1 MLALFL
7 LAQHVLAKDT
17 SNDSYIVK
25 KIESCPDEG
34 YFFKRDIN
42 FNIIEPNCYLC
53 FCQDNGTAV
62 CWLRPNNRCDTKY
75 YYHAGRKKREIRSR
89 RSPGLSDIFFR
100 DASRDFFNKRM
111 PEQCKPHESSFSEGC
126 PPADW
131 CIGCTVCDCDA
142 NGRWD
147 CHVLSFCPDGTG
159 KKQMK
164 KRRGSVRSKIMK
176 RQLATNK
183 ERDKM
188 RTTTKTTKKPT
199 RKSARKN
206 NRGNKPQIKQNK
218 VERIN
223 GKQRK
228 QQKKPNRRTQ
238 PKKPKPPCPMQNST
252 KGKSKKSILKSSKSK
267 DLKIN
272 KNDMTAKFAE
282 SILKKVMASVE
293 KFINE
298 SQKNSSKSNRS
309 KNMKKR
315 PMSKHKKGNNKNSV
329 NTDSNK
335 IKSKILN
342 DKIWSNVSSKK
353 ANEKIRANWRRKRDV
368 ETQEISNKLVLPLT
382 VTNSTTPA
390 AFHTYNVDL
399 KDENKTTVNEYLATA
414 TNDVLST
421 LDQTTGYFSE
431 GITNHINEEMITQ
444 TNEIILNR
452 SQKSLKTFLNTHKE
466 RNSSDINL
474 HFNKTSY
481 NLSESC
487 GKICEL
493 KKTIREVIVSFNK
506 INTTR
511 NKTNKVKA
519 NHYNI
524 LTNLKKVF
532 RKIFL
537 KKTNLKNVTIDRRMP
552 FRKRKIIKVLC
563 KNIDSCKINHDNTE
577 LQFKLDKLR
586 VESLKILKSV
596 RVIKGLLKLL
606 DIHEN
611 NAITD
616 LNYKQFND
624 NYVNK
629 LNVILKDEYAT
640 KYGIT
645 NLTETQQKQINYAKE
660 NTLIFVESIEKFS
673 KILIDVINILKNGDK
688 RNQTHF
694 YHNYAREQEYIKTNN
709 SKTINDKLIK
719 LINLLVKYNLVQNKF
734 MKKMYDILVT
744 LEDKANTTFNDKL
757 KEVSVEN
764 IKSDYPNTLENYI
777 KNIFK
782 NLRKLKALPERL
794 NSKIRKKRAAIYN
807 DDAVEYLLM
816 LMEYL
821 FKQNKPSNLSP
832 VHDGI
837 DLLIETIK
845 NAPDIKPIQKEVFY
859 NGVLQTKHS
868 DDSINFHGKNVI
880 AEEYKDTISIFNN
893 KFKPYESTD
902 NEHEYFNDYKDFN
915 KEIQTSTQPNST
927 PEEVKIQDLVTKKT
941 VSVHVDEN
949 TKLDKFNEQM
959 LNKDRQEEI
968 KRYEVFVDDTAED
981 DMPLD
986 TTTIVIDTSTVTVPN
1001 TESLHTPPT
1010 ENKTMNNYEAS
1021 NSDDKIKLEWIEETY
1036 DNGPERENNTKVKE
1050 STTEANE
1057 KVTKKIKKIYDKYA
1071 DPVSSMS
1078 HEDGERKLYTDS
1090 ESYHK
1095 QTSLLNSL
1103 DYIPDRELDS
1113 DSREEKDN
1121 VDSSPLYFV

>member
-62 CWLRPNNRCDTKY
+62 CWLRQNNRCDTKY

-111 PEQCKPHESSFSEGC
+111 PEQCKPHESSFSKGC

-164 KRRGSVRSKIMK
+164 KRRGAARSKIMK

-183 ERDKM
+183 EIDKK
-188 RTTTKTTKKPT
+188 RTTTKIMKKPT

-206 NRGNKPQIKQNK
+206 NRGSKPQIKQNK

-228 QQKKPNRRTQ
+228 QQKKPIRRTQ
-238 PKKPKPPCPMQNST
+238 PKKPKPPCLMQNSS
-252 KGKSKKSILKSSKSK
+252 KGKSKKPILKSSKSK

-272 KNDMTAKFAE
+272 KNDVTAKFAE

-298 SQKNSSKSNRS
+298 SQKNSSKSNQS

-315 PMSKHKKGNNKNSV
+315 PMSKHKKGNHKNSV

-342 DKIWSNVSSKK
+342 DKIWSSVSSRK

-368 ETQEISNKLVLPLT
+368 ATQEISNKLVLPLT
-382 VTNSTTPA
+382 VTNSTTTA
-390 AFHTYNVDL
+390 AFYNIM
-399 KDENKTTVNEYLATA
+399 KDENKTTENDHIATA
-414 TNDVLST
+414 TTDVLST
-421 LDQTTGYFSE
+421 LDQTTGYVSE

-444 TNEIILNR
+444 TNEIILNK
-452 SQKSLKTFLNTHKE
+452 SQKPSKTFLNTHKE
-466 RNSSDINL
+466 RNSSEINL
-474 HFNKTSY
+474 RFNKTSY

-487 GKICEL
+487 GKI
-493 KKTIREVIVSFNK
+493 
-506 INTTR
+506 
-511 NKTNKVKA
+511 
-519 NHYNI
+519 Y
-524 LTNLKKVF
+524 
-532 RKIFL
+532 
-537 KKTNLKNVTIDRRMP
+537 
-552 FRKRKIIKVLC
+552 
-563 KNIDSCKINHDNTE
+563 
-577 LQFKLDKLR
+577 
-586 VESLKILKSV
+586 
-596 RVIKGLLKLL
+596 
-606 DIHEN
+606 
-611 NAITD
+611 
-616 LNYKQFND
+616 
-624 NYVNK
+624 
-629 LNVILKDEYAT
+629 EYAT

-645 NLTETQQKQINYAKE
+645 NLTETQQTQINYIKE
-660 NTLIFVESIEKFS
+660 NTLIFIESIEKFS
-673 KILIDVINILKNGDK
+673 KILIDVINILKIGDK
-688 RNQTHF
+688 RNETHF

-709 SKTINDKLIK
+709 SKTINDKLKK
-719 LINLLVKYNLVQNKF
+719 LITLLVKNNLVQNKF

-764 IKSDYPNTLENYI
+764 KKSDYTNTLENYI
-777 KNIFK
+777 KNMFK

-837 DLLIETIK
+837 DLLIEAIK
-845 NAPDIKPIQKEVFY
+845 NAPDIKPIQKEVLY
-859 NGVLQTKHS
+859 NDNSQTKHS

-880 AEEYKDTISIFNN
+880 AEEYKDTINIFNN
-893 KFKPYESTD
+893 KFKPYEPPD
-902 NEHEYFNDYKDFN
+902 NEHEYFTDYKDFN

-927 PEEVKIQDLVTKKT
+927 PEEVKIQDIVTKKT
-941 VSVHVDEN
+941 VRVHVDEN
-949 TKLDKFNEQM
+949 AKLDKFNEDM
-959 LNKDRQEEI
+959 LNKEKEV

-981 DMPLD
+981 DTPLD

-1001 TESLHTPPT
+1001 TESLHTRPT
-1010 ENKTMNNYEAS
+1010 DNKTMNNYEAS
-1021 NSDDKIKLEWIEETY
+1021 DSDNKVKLEWIEETY
-1036 DNGPERENNTKVKE
+1036 DNGPERENTTKVKE
-1050 STTEANE
+1050 TTTEANE
-1057 KVTKKIKKIYDKYA
+1057 KVTKKKIKKIYDKYA

-1095 QTSLLNSL
+1095 QTSLLNTL
-1103 DYIPDRELDS
+1103 DYGPDRELDS

>member
-188 RTTTKTTKKPT
+188 RTTTKMTKKPT

-252 KGKSKKSILKSSKSK
+252 KGKSKKPILKSSKSK

-298 SQKNSSKSNRS
+298 SQKNSN
-309 KNMKKR
+309 
-315 PMSKHKKGNNKNSV
+315 
-329 NTDSNK
+329 SNK

-399 KDENKTTVNEYLATA
+399 KDENKTT
-414 TNDVLST
+414 
-421 LDQTTGYFSE
+421 
-431 GITNHINEEMITQ
+431 
-444 TNEIILNR
+444 
-452 SQKSLKTFLNTHKE
+452 
-466 RNSSDINL
+466 
-474 HFNKTSY
+474 
-481 NLSESC
+481 
-487 GKICEL
+487 
-493 KKTIREVIVSFNK
+493 
-506 INTTR
+506 
-511 NKTNKVKA
+511 
-519 NHYNI
+519 
-524 LTNLKKVF
+524 VF

-616 LNYKQFND
+616 LNYKKFND

-764 IKSDYPNTLENYI
+764 IKTDYPNTLENYI

-782 NLRKLKALPERL
+782 NLRKLKVLPERL

-837 DLLIETIK
+837 DLLIEAIK

-859 NGVLQTKHS
+859 NGILQTKHS

-880 AEEYKDTISIFNN
+880 AEEYKDTINIFNN

-949 TKLDKFNEQM
+949 AKLDKFNEQM